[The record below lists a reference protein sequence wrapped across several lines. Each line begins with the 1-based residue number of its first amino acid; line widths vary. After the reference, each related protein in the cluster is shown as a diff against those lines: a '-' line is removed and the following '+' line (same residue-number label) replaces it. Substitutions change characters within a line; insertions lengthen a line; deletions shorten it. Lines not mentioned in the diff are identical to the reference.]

1 MRCDWRCQTVNYLI
15 TFIGRAI
22 DLNRPGVSGEP
33 PYLVTKTM
41 DLMTLTEIR
50 RAAQNGAVSA
60 RVHVQVEAAAP
71 KLTREQQPYCELV
84 LADACDRMTL
94 RVWSD
99 HPAYKAC
106 SALATED
113 FIELSGEFHR
123 HSQYGLEA
131 RKWTVRPLRNEEKNE
146 LLQGPAELRTKQAAD
161 WEFIVSTTRAIA
173 DPRLRALCDAFLREW
188 GDRFRRTAAARNY
201 HHARRGGLVEHTAQM
216 MRIALEIAPLY
227 PQLNV
232 DLLLAGLLF
241 HDCGKLWENQLP
253 ENGFVMGYDE
263 RGELMGHI
271 SIGLELVNSL
281 WRKTFSENAEAWKD
295 LSPGSEDVR
304 LHLLHLIGAHHGEP
318 EFGSPVSPKTP
329 EAMALHYIDNLDAR
343 LEMFAA
349 GYTTAKPL
357 AARIFDRVR
366 PLPGN
371 LVKSLDK
378 FQRPSSATKKDGQL
392 L

>member
-1 MRCDWRCQTVNYLI
+1 MNL
-15 TFIGRAI
+15 
-22 DLNRPGVSGEP
+22 L
-33 PYLVTKTM
+33 
-41 DLMTLTEIR
+41 TLTEIR
-50 RAAQNGAVSA
+50 RATQSGAASA
-60 RVHVQVEAAAP
+60 RVHVQVENATP
-71 KLTREQQPYCELV
+71 KLTREQQPYCELT

-99 HPAYKAC
+99 HPAYKTC
-106 SALATED
+106 STLTNQD
-113 FIELSGEFHR
+113 FIELTAEFFQ
-123 HSQYGLEA
+123 SQYGLDA
-131 RKWTVRPLRNEEKNE
+131 RKWTVRPLTEQEKNE
-146 LLQGPAELRTKQAAD
+146 LLQGPVDLRAKQASD
-161 WEFIVSTTRAIA
+161 FEFVKQTMAGIS
-173 DPRLRALCDAFLREW
+173 DPRLLALGEAFLSEW

-216 MRIALEIAPLY
+216 MRVAKEIAPLY

-232 DLLLAGLLF
+232 DLLLAGILF
-241 HDCGKLWENQLP
+241 HDCGKLWENCLP
-253 ENGFVMGYDE
+253 ETGFTMSYDE

-281 WRKTFSENAEAWKD
+281 WRKLSAEKTEAWKH
-295 LSPGSEDVR
+295 LVPASEDVR
-304 LHLLHLIGAHHGEP
+304 LHLLHLIGAHHGER

-371 LVKSLDK
+371 LVKSLEK
-378 FQRPSSATKKDGQL
+378 FQQSSSTREPTEGKL

>member
-1 MRCDWRCQTVNYLI
+1 MN
-15 TFIGRAI
+15 
-22 DLNRPGVSGEP
+22 
-33 PYLVTKTM
+33 
-41 DLMTLTEIR
+41 LMTLTEIR

-60 RVHVQVEAAAP
+60 RVHVQVESAAP
-71 KLTREQQPYCELV
+71 KLTREQQPYCELS
-84 LADACDRMTL
+84 LTDACDRMTL

-106 SALATED
+106 SVLTD
-113 FIELSGEFHR
+113 QNFIELSAEFHR

-131 RKWTVRPLRNEEKNE
+131 RKWTVRPLTEQEKNE
-146 LLQGPAELRTKQAAD
+146 LLQGPAQLRAKQKAD
-161 WEFIVSTTRAIA
+161 SDFITQTVASIV
-173 DPRLRALCDAFLREW
+173 DPRLRALCEAFLKEW

-216 MRIALEIAPLY
+216 MRVALEIAPLY
-227 PQLNV
+227 PALNV
-232 DLLLAGLLF
+232 DLLLAGILF

-253 ENGFVMGYDE
+253 ESGFTMGYDE
-263 RGELMGHI
+263 RGELIGHI

-281 WRKTFSENAEAWKD
+281 WRKIFSENADAWKN
-295 LSPGSEDVR
+295 LAPASEDVR

-318 EFGSPVSPKTP
+318 QFGSPVSPKTP

-366 PLPGN
+366 PLPAN
-371 LVKSLDK
+371 LVTPLEK
-378 FQRPSSATKKDGQL
+378 FSPAASIKDEMKSATDPTL

>member
-1 MRCDWRCQTVNYLI
+1 
-15 TFIGRAI
+15 
-22 DLNRPGVSGEP
+22 
-33 PYLVTKTM
+33 M

-50 RAAQNGAVSA
+50 RAAQNGAVPA
-60 RVHVQVEAAAP
+60 RVHVQVESASP
-71 KLTREQQPYCELV
+71 KLTREQQPYRELV

-106 SALATED
+106 SALTTD
-113 FIELSGEFHR
+113 NFVELSGEFHR
-123 HSQYGLEA
+123 HQQYGLEA
-131 RKWTVRPLRNEEKNE
+131 RAPKWTIRPLTEQEKNE
-146 LLQGPAELRTKQAAD
+146 LLQGPADLRAKQGAD
-161 WEFIVSTTRAIA
+161 WEFITQTIQTIG
-173 DPRLRALCDAFLREW
+173 DPRLRALGDAFLKEW

-216 MRIALEIAPLY
+216 MRVAKEIVPLY
-227 PQLNV
+227 PELNL
-232 DLLLAGLLF
+232 DLLLAGILF
-241 HDCGKLWENQLP
+241 HDCGKLWENQMP
-253 ENGFVMGYDE
+253 ENGFNMSYDE

-281 WRKTFSENAEAWKD
+281 WRKISVENAGAWKD
-295 LSPGSEDVR
+295 LVPASEDVR

-329 EAMALHYIDNLDAR
+329 EAMTLHYIDNLDAR

-371 LVKSLDK
+371 LVKSLEK
-378 FQRPSSATKKDGQL
+378 FSPTPASKDGTL

>member
-1 MRCDWRCQTVNYLI
+1 
-15 TFIGRAI
+15 
-22 DLNRPGVSGEP
+22 
-33 PYLVTKTM
+33 M
-41 DLMTLTEIR
+41 DLMTLSEIR
-50 RAAQNGAVSA
+50 RTAQSGGPVSA
-60 RVHVQVEAAAP
+60 RAHVQVEAAVP
-71 KLTREQQPYCELV
+71 KMTREQQPYCELV
-84 LADACDRMTL
+84 LTDACDRMTL

-106 SALATED
+106 SALTAEQ
-113 FIELSGEFHR
+113 FIELSGEFLR
-123 HSQYGLEA
+123 HHQYGLEA
-131 RKWTVRPLRNEEKNE
+131 RKWTVRPLVEQEKNE
-146 LLQGPAELRTKQAAD
+146 LLQGPPDLRAKQSVD
-161 WEFIVSTTRAIA
+161 WEFILQAVGAIA
-173 DPRLRALCDAFLREW
+173 DPRLRSLCDSLLQDL

-216 MRIALEIAPLY
+216 MRVGLALAPLY
-227 PQLNV
+227 PQLNR
-232 DLLLAGLLF
+232 DLLVAGILF
-241 HDCGKLWENQLP
+241 HDSGKLWENQLP
-253 ENGFVMGYDE
+253 EHGFTMSYDE

-281 WRKTFSENAEAWKD
+281 WRKLITENAEAWKN
-295 LSPGSEDVR
+295 LAPASEDVR

-349 GYTTAKPL
+349 GYLTAKPL
-357 AARIFDRVR
+357 TARIFDRVR

-371 LVKSLDK
+371 LVKSLER
-378 FQRPSSATKKDGQL
+378 FQESPPANDGTL